1 MSPFLFLEKNEKEI
15 IGFIQK
21 LVQTPSQNGINPEI
35 KITEVISQKLI
46 DFGLKPE
53 FIGNKNRP
61 SILCRVGAG
70 KKSLLLDAPLDT
82 VSAGDPNR
90 WKYPPFSGKIINGKL
105 YGRGSADCKAAIAI
119 FSFITAAL
127 KENLKGNLIL
137 TFDSNE
143 QSGEFTGIKEILKVI
158 QKPNAAMIGYPGT
171 EEIAIGARGFLRLEI
186 ETLGKPAHTGS
197 RTGKGINAISKMNEI
212 IRALESLRFK
222 GKASKFFPFGA
233 KITISEIE
241 GGRAINLVPDEC
253 KIKIDI
259 RTLPGQTKEEILNEI
274 RNLIQ
279 DLKQKDKDLKAEVK
293 PYQFEP
299 AFLTSPKEEIVKIF
313 YQNAQKILKRK
324 IPLTA
329 YGGSGIGNEVAQSNV
344 PVIGGFGVDCDNIHA
359 YDEYIVLDIVL
370 PVAKIYTQTIIDF
383 LK

>member
-1 MSPFLFLEKNEKEI
+1 MDPFNFLEKNEKEI
-15 IGFIQK
+15 IDFIQK
-21 LVQTPSQNGINPEI
+21 LVQTPSQNGIDPEI
-35 KITEVISQKLI
+35 KIAEVITQKLI

-82 VSAGDPNR
+82 VPAGDPNR

-127 KENLKGNLIL
+127 RENLKGNLIL

-143 QSGEFTGIKEILKVI
+143 QSGEFTGIKDILKVI
-158 QKPNAAMIGYPGT
+158 QNPNAAMIGYPGT
-171 EEIAIGARGFLRLEI
+171 EEIAIGARGFLRLEVK
-186 ETLGKPAHTGS
+186 TLGKPAHTGS
-197 RTGKGINAISKMNEI
+197 RTSKGINAISKMNKI
-212 IRALESLRFK
+212 INRLERLRLK
-222 GKASKFFPFGA
+222 GKASKFFPFGT

-253 KIKIDI
+253 KVKIDI
-259 RTLPGQTKEEILNEI
+259 RTLPGQTEEELLDEI
-274 RNLIQ
+274 KNLIQ
-279 DLKQKDKDLKAEVK
+279 GLKQKDRDLKAEIK

-299 AFLTSPKEEIVKIF
+299 AFLTSSKDKIVVIF
-313 YQNAQKILKRK
+313 HQNAQKILKRK

-329 YGGSGIGNEVAQSNV
+329 YGGSGIGNEVAQLSV

-359 YDEYIVLDIVL
+359 YNEHIVFNTIL

-383 LK
+383 FK